1 MRIFPTELFL
11 KSVLGYVDTEHYSY
25 SDLTSEI
32 YLNSGGLDFSVGGS
46 QKMGEPGNFTGTF
59 TASVKVLYEKL
70 DFAFEMLEEIL
81 LRSKLQTKNVWE
93 RFWMRLCPE
102 PECVWRTVLT
112 APLP

>member
-1 MRIFPTELFL
+1 MLFDFSVLPDEDIPYGALL

-70 DFAFEMLEEIL
+70 DFAFGDAGRDPPAL
-81 LRSKLQTKNVWE
+81 
-93 RFWMRLCPE
+93 
-102 PECVWRTVLT
+102 
-112 APLP
+112 